1 MNNEAER
8 GTPMILV
15 TGATGTL
22 GRRIVERL
30 VAGGAR
36 VRALTRNPAGA
47 DLPDGVEVVHGDLTD
62 PATLAPALNGVT
74 AMHLLTT
81 GGADSAPLPTGSEIV
96 AAATAAGVRRVTV
109 LGTGDGPVERAVAA
123 SDLEWTAL
131 WPIDVMANTLG
142 WADAIRTEGA
152 VREPFGGRRTASVDE
167 ADFAAAVAAVLAD
180 GGHAGRTYVV
190 TGPEALTP
198 GEKVVAIGAAISREV
213 RFEELTPD
221 QARAQWRA
229 QGWPDEGIDFMLDM
243 WATVAASVADVTG
256 AVEQITG
263 RPPRSFGEWVADNVA
278 AFK

>member
-8 GTPMILV
+8 HPHLNLV
-15 TGATGTL
+15 TGATGNL
-22 GRRIVERL
+22 GRRVVDRL

-36 VRALTRNPAGA
+36 VRALTRNPAEA

-62 PATLAPALNGVT
+62 PATLAPALDGVT

-81 GGADSAPLPTGSEIV
+81 GGADSAPLPTGPEIV

-109 LGTGDGPVERAVAA
+109 LGTGEGPVEQAVAA

-131 WPIDVMANTLG
+131 WPIDIMANTLG
-142 WADAIRTEGA
+142 WADAIRAEGA

-167 ADFAAAVAAVLAD
+167 ADFAAAVATVLVD

-198 GEKVVAIGAAISREV
+198 GEKVEAIGAAIGRDV

-243 WATVAASVADVTG
+243 WATVAASVADVTT

-263 RPPRSFGEWVADNVA
+263 RPPRRFAEWVADNVA